1 MTVLTDDECRDIYND
16 AMAMPERS
24 VVQTMRVIEA
34 AVISKLAAGFGD
46 EPTYFSEGHTAEQ
59 LGAAYAAGAAAQLGV
74 DNAEISARR
83 RDGLPG

>member
-1 MTVLTDDECRDIYND
+1 MNLLTDNECRDIYNG

-34 AVISKLAAGFGD
+34 A
-46 EPTYFSEGHTAEQ
+46 Q
-59 LGAAYAAGAAAQLGV
+59 RGV

-83 RDGLPG
+83 RDGLPC